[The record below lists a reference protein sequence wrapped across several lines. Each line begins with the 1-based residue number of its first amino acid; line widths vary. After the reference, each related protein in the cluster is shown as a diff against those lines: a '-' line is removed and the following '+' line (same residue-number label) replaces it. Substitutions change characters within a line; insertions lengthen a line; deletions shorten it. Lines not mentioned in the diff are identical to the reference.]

1 MDRRSAIRPGEAI
14 AVVALLA
21 AAGLALPLWLSWHF
35 GALGLPRNDDW
46 SYLLT
51 LFAFAD
57 HGVFTSYGWA
67 TINLIGQ
74 LVMSTPV
81 VWAFGHS
88 VTAVEVEVAVVGLL
102 GLVVI
107 WLLARLVL
115 SPLRAATVALLVAL
129 GPMWAALSVSYM
141 TDIPGMAVAM
151 TCLLLGALSVRSGR
165 VRPWLFVAAVA
176 VGFVGYSIREYEIV
190 APVAVIVVAAWIAL
204 LTRRARAVVAAASFG
219 LVVAAAVLYV
229 WRTTAGLPGHNV
241 GGPFSSV
248 VPSTLHIAQTELR
261 FVLLLGILV
270 SPAVALARPW
280 ALLGAAFA
288 RARVIVGAVGVV
300 ALVAFGLE
308 LVDQWHGDY
317 ILGPGN
323 YVVANGLLGNDLLLV
338 GHRPDVLPQWL
349 LVGVAVIGSLSAVVL
364 LCVGASRLPGLVGR
378 VRTPTPPT
386 GETPVLA
393 VVAMAGVGYACTCSL
408 PLLLGQGLFD
418 RYMLPLVPL
427 VAIGVLVAGRA
438 GARDG
443 AGAWVTAVVGL
454 AILGVIGVAFA
465 GNRASLDGTAW
476 RLDNQA
482 AAVLGRPALV
492 NGAFV
497 WNSYTRRTVSF
508 SPLHTCAVLVPTRV
522 EKRPDAIRLKH
533 WWVIASSPV
542 WGPTGTDFWLTMY
555 VHRTC
560 QPSR

>member
-1 MDRRSAIRPGEAI
+1 VDRRDAIRPGEVV
-14 AVVALLA
+14 AVVAALA
-21 AAGLALPLWLSWHF
+21 AVGLALPLWLSWHF

-51 LFAFAD
+51 LFTFAD

-67 TINLIGQ
+67 TINLLGQ

-81 VWAFGHS
+81 VWVFGHS
-88 VTAVEVEVAVVGLL
+88 VTAVEVQVAVVGLI

-107 WLLARLVL
+107 WILARLVL

-129 GPMWAALSVSYM
+129 GPMWAALSVSYL

-151 TCLLLGALSVRSGR
+151 TCLLLGALSVRQGR
-165 VRPWLFVAAVA
+165 VRPWLFVGAVA
-176 VGFVGYSIREYEIV
+176 VGFVGFSIREYEIV
-190 APVAVIVVAAWIAL
+190 APLAVIAVAAWIAL
-204 LTRRARAVVAAASFG
+204 LTRRGRALVLLATAG

-229 WRTTAGLPGHNV
+229 WRTSAGLPGHNV

-248 VPSTLHIAQTELR
+248 VPSSLHIAQTELR
-261 FVLLLGILV
+261 FTLLLGILV

-280 ALLGAAFA
+280 VLLRAAVA
-288 RARVIVGAVGVV
+288 RARWLVSVVGIAGLVVFGV
-300 ALVAFGLE
+300 E
-308 LVDQWHGDY
+308 LADQWNGDY

-323 YVVANGLLGNDLLLV
+323 YVLANGLLGNDLLLV
-338 GHRPDVLPQWL
+338 GHRPEMLPHWL
-349 LVGVAVIGSLSAVVL
+349 LVILAVVGSLSAVIL
-364 LCVGASRLPGLVGR
+364 LCVGASRLPGLARR
-378 VRTPTPPT
+378 VRAPAAPT

-393 VVAMAGVGYACTCSL
+393 VVAMAGLGYACTCSL

-443 AGAWVTAVVGL
+443 AGAWATAAVGL
-454 AILGVIGVAFA
+454 AGLGLIGAGFA
-465 GNRASLDGTAW
+465 ANSASMDGIAW

-482 AAVLGRPALV
+482 AAVVGRPALV

-508 SPLHTCAVLVPTRV
+508 SPLRTCAILVPTRT
-522 EKRPDAIRLKH
+522 EKRPDTVKLKH
-533 WWVIASSPV
+533 WLVIASSPV

-555 VHRTC
+555 QHRTC
-560 QPSR
+560 PRAP